1 MSKDTKR
8 IVKLLKI
15 LEKRSRPAVV
25 TNSIVINNGGE
36 RGKTGAVG
44 PIGASG
50 RDGVPGPM
58 GPQGNTGP
66 AGKDAGDPFKGR
78 TGRDQYIEESD
89 EEYDARIE
97 AQYGYG
103 FGL

>member
-1 MSKDTKR
+1 MSKK
-8 IVKLLKI
+8 IIKLLKKI
-15 LEKRSRPAVV
+15 EKNTRPSESAIYNSV
-25 TNSIVINNGGE
+25 TFLPPEITKPVQGPPGP
-36 RGKTGAVG
+36 TGA
-44 PIGASG
+44 
-50 RDGVPGPM
+50 M
-58 GPQGNTGP
+58 GPKGDTGP
-66 AGKDAGDPFKGR
+66 AGKDAGDPFQGR